1 MTTEGEAMM
10 NKRKKLKPEE
20 EGRRELAGEGI
31 KSWR

>member
-1 MTTEGEAMM
+1 MTTRGKATT

-20 EGRRELAGEGI
+20 EGWREWAGEGI